1 MSKTL
6 TTLDISSKA
15 LSWVKNASPYFI
27 KNLMTVEEAQKIWTY
42 IKDRLPVVASRSGIS
57 SRTLGHLNLLKKM
70 QMVKAKA
77 EQEPDCCGNCR
88 HGGLFSLSQ
97 RETVGCKICA
107 GEPHEKTDV
116 CQIYKPKR
124 EAN

>member
-15 LSWVKNASPYFI
+15 LSWVKNASPHFI
-27 KNLMTVEEAQKIWTY
+27 KNLMTTEEAQKIWGY

-77 EQEPDCCGNCR
+77 E
-88 HGGLFSLSQ
+88 
-97 RETVGCKICA
+97 
-107 GEPHEKTDV
+107 
-116 CQIYKPKR
+116 
-124 EAN
+124 EAEG